1 MASTRMVDK
10 LTDVA
15 LPADTTLKNCSETSK
30 DLQEKL
36 NILTIASLTPSA
48 RRDVRHCSKSPIVL
62 NDDGFHPAG
71 INLNI
76 LN

>member
-1 MASTRMVDK
+1 
-10 LTDVA
+10 
-15 LPADTTLKNCSETSK
+15 
-30 DLQEKL
+30 
-36 NILTIASLTPSA
+36 
-48 RRDVRHCSKSPIVL
+48 VRHCSKSPIVL